1 MDNVPASSHD
11 SLPDEGNGDLPIRPT
26 IAGDGGELEVH
37 PTAAG
42 SPLLLRSPAPL
53 LLIITAL
60 LILTTVILL
69 DMLGVCAWPPLCGPL
84 TADDIVQGRLDTALP
99 APQGD
104 LWLEQSFVPRRNGLN
119 EIELL
124 LARYGGE
131 MPPGAEPSRLTV
143 EVWDETGA
151 LVAAE
156 SLSTAAL
163 THNQTYTLR
172 FAPQNGSTGR
182 RYVLRLSG
190 SPTNHFSVWGYSTDI
205 YEAGAA
211 RLINST
217 LRQEMGELE
226 AQDMRFTTR
235 YALTA
240 GDALAA
246 AVAPLGEWRLL
257 LAALLYLPLPGVLLL
272 LLVRPRG
279 WDGAAWLGAALAL
292 GVAAWP
298 VVWLWLSLAG
308 GRWSGGLLWGT
319 VLVGWGAAA
328 LIAWRR
334 QTRTPGTTGDRPQ
347 AKGRRNQTTAH
358 VLLGGLLLV
367 TLASRFVA
375 VRDQAFPPWVDS
387 SRHGLITA
395 VMVAG
400 GQTPDGY
407 APYLPVDHFPYH
419 FGFHTLSAG
428 LSLMT
433 AEPLPGLLLLLM
445 QLLGG
450 LLPLTVYSAG
460 WMVTR
465 RRAVGLLGAF
475 LVALPFFFPGYYATW
490 GRMTQ
495 LAAMVVMPVLL
506 ALTWRVG
513 RGRRPVWPLVGVLAA
528 GLFLIHFRVF
538 LFYLPFAA
546 LVAVAVSFKP
556 TRTRWLGGL
565 LLAGGLALLLVVP
578 RLAALVVATDPLA
591 TFQQSLPGYN
601 DFPTGYLTTGWER
614 LYVGL
619 AAVAAAVVVVAAALR
634 RRWATFPLLLL
645 LWVGVLFALLAG
657 ERLGLPETL
666 VVNLNSMYITL
677 FLPLALLLSIVVGR
691 ITNYELRMTNKEE
704 RSVVSGQLSVDQS
717 PVSSLRSAVGGRRPA
732 VVSAVAAALAVLAG
746 AALALLLLFGWR
758 QQVNILNR
766 QTILAVPEDV
776 AALAWIDA
784 NLPAEARVAVN
795 AWQWLGQTWAA
806 GDGGAWLLP
815 LTGRAATTPPIDH
828 IYNRELFA
836 AVRAFNEP
844 ALAVEDWSDPAAAAW
859 LAEQGVT
866 HVFVG
871 QRGGFFDP
879 AELSRNPALELLY
892 RREGT
897 FVFGVTSD
905 E

>member
-1 MDNVPASSHD
+1 
-11 SLPDEGNGDLPIRPT
+11 
-26 IAGDGGELEVH
+26 
-37 PTAAG
+37 
-42 SPLLLRSPAPL
+42 
-53 LLIITAL
+53 
-60 LILTTVILL
+60 
-69 DMLGVCAWPPLCGPL
+69 MLGVCAWPPLCGPL

-143 EVWDETGA
+143 EVWDESGA

-172 FAPQNGSTGR
+172 FAPQNGSAGR
-182 RYVLRLSG
+182 RYLLRLSG
-190 SPTNHFSVWGYSTDI
+190 SRANHFSVWGYSLDV
-205 YEAGAA
+205 YEAGAV
-211 RLINST
+211 RLVSGPS
-217 LRQEMGELE
+217 RQEVAGLE
-226 AQDMRFTTR
+226 ARDMRFTTR
-235 YALTA
+235 YALTL

-298 VVWLWLSLAG
+298 VVWFWLSLVG
-308 GRWSGGLLWGT
+308 GRWSGSLLWAA
-319 VLVGWGAAA
+319 LAVGWGAAA
-328 LIAWRR
+328 VVAWRR
-334 QTRTPGTTGDRPQ
+334 KARAPRTAGERSQ
-347 AKGRRNQTTAH
+347 AKGWSSKKAAH
-358 VLLGGLLLV
+358 ILLGGLLLI

-395 VMVAG
+395 VMVAS

-433 AEPLPGLLLLLM
+433 GTPLPGLLLALM

-465 RRAVGLLGAF
+465 RRAVGLLAAF

-513 RGRRPVWPLVGVLAA
+513 RGWRRVWPLVGALAA
-528 GLFLIHFRVF
+528 GVFLIHFRVF
-538 LFYLPFAA
+538 LFYLPFAG
-546 LVAVAVSFKP
+546 LVAVAHFI
-556 TRTRWLGGL
+556 RYRRLRGL
-565 LLAGGLALLLVVP
+565 LLAGGLALLLVAP
-578 RLAALVVATDPLA
+578 RLMALVAATDPLA

-614 LYVGL
+614 LYLGL
-619 AAVAAAVVVVAAALR
+619 AAVAAGIVVVGAALR
-634 RRWATFPLLLL
+634 RRWVTFPLLLL

-677 FLPLALLLSIVVGR
+677 FLPLALLLSIVAGR
-691 ITNYELRMTNKEE
+691 ITNYELRITNQEK
-704 RSVVSGQLSVDQS
+704 RPVFSGQWSVDQS
-717 PVSSLRSAVGGRRPA
+717 PVSSLQSAAGGRRSAVFS
-732 VVSAVAAALAVLAG
+732 SAIAASVAVLAG

-766 QTILAVPEDV
+766 QTILALPEDM
-776 AALAWIDA
+776 AALDWIDA

-806 GDGGAWLLP
+806 GDGGAWLVP

-844 ALAVEDWSDPAAAAW
+844 ALAVEDWSDPAAAKW
-859 LAEQGVT
+859 LAGQGVT

-871 QRGGFFDP
+871 QRGGYFDP
-879 AELSRNPALELLY
+879 AELIRNPALELLY

-897 FVFGVTSD
+897 FVFAVPSD

>member
-1 MDNVPASSHD
+1 MEV
-11 SLPDEGNGDLPIRPT
+11 RPT
-26 IAGDGGELEVH
+26 GGK
-37 PTAAG
+37 T
-42 SPLLLRSPAPL
+42 APL
-53 LLIITAL
+53 LPRTLAPL
-60 LILTTVILL
+60 LFIVTVLLVLVTVMLL
-69 DMLGVCAWPPLCGPL
+69 DMIGTCSWPAICGPL

-104 LWLEQSFVPRRNGLN
+104 SWLEQSFVPRRNGLN
-119 EIELL
+119 EVELL

-156 SLSTAAL
+156 SQSTATL
-163 THNQTYTLR
+163 SHNQTYTLR
-172 FAPQNGSTGR
+172 FAPQSGSAGR

-190 SPTNHFSVWGYSTDI
+190 SLTNHFSVWGYSLDV
-205 YEAGAA
+205 YDAGAA
-211 RLINST
+211 RLVSGPS
-217 LRQEMGELE
+217 RQEVAGLE
-226 AQDMRFTTR
+226 ARDMRFTTR

-272 LLVRPRG
+272 LLLRPRG

-298 VVWLWLSLAG
+298 VVWFWLSLAG

-319 VLVGWGAAA
+319 MAIGWGAAA
-328 LIAWRR
+328 VVARR
-334 QTRTPGTTGDRPQ
+334 RLAGRAGAGFKPTPTGGTSSIGMGFTSAPIV
-347 AKGRRNQTTAH
+347 AH
-358 VLLGGLLLV
+358 VLLGGLLLI

-395 VMVAG
+395 VMGAS
-400 GQTPDGY
+400 GQAPDGY

-433 AEPLPGLLLLLM
+433 DTPLPGLLLVLM

-465 RRAVGLLGAF
+465 RRAVGLLAAF

-513 RGRRPVWPLVGVLAA
+513 RGWRRVWPLVGVLAA
-528 GLFLIHFRVF
+528 GVFLIHFRVF

-546 LVAVAVSFKP
+546 LVAVAHFI
-556 TRTRWLGGL
+556 RYRRARGL
-565 LLAGGLALLLVVP
+565 LLAGGLALLLVAP
-578 RLAALVVATDPLA
+578 RLAALVAATDPLA

-601 DFPTGYLTTGWER
+601 DFPAGYLTTGWER

-619 AAVAAAVVVVAAALR
+619 AAVAAAVVVVGAALR
-634 RRWATFPLLLL
+634 RRWVTFPLLLL

-691 ITNYELRMTNKEE
+691 MTNDELRMK
-704 RSVVSGQLSVDQS
+704 RSGQWSVVSRSMDQS
-717 PVSSLRSAVGGRRPA
+717 PVSRLQSAVSGRRLG
-732 VVSAVAAALAVLAG
+732 VIRSTVAAVLAVLAG
-746 AALALLLLFGWR
+746 VALALLLLFGWR

-766 QTILAVPEDV
+766 QTILALPEDV
-776 AALAWIDA
+776 ATLGWIDA

-806 GDGGAWLLP
+806 SDGGAWLVP

-844 ALAVEDWSDPAAAAW
+844 ALAVEDWGDPANAAW
-859 LAEQGVT
+859 LAEQGIT
-866 HVFVG
+866 HVLVG
-871 QRGGFFDP
+871 QRGGYFDP

-897 FVFGVTSD
+897 FVFAVTSD

>member
-1 MDNVPASSHD
+1 MDKSPAPPPD
-11 SLPDEGNGDLPIRPT
+11 SLPDHGGDELTVDP
-26 IAGDGGELEVH
+26 ADGEPAPPH
-37 PTAAG
+37 P
-42 SPLLLRSPAPL
+42 RSPAPL
-53 LLIITAL
+53 LFVATAL
-60 LILTTVILL
+60 LVLIGLLLL
-69 DMLGVCAWPPLCGPL
+69 DILGVCAWPPLCGPL

-104 LWLEQSFVPRRNGLN
+104 VRLEQSFVPRRNGLH
-119 EIELL
+119 EVELL

-131 MPPGAEPSRLTV
+131 MPPGGEQGRLTV
-143 EVWDETGA
+143 EIWDEAGA

-163 THNQTYTLR
+163 SHNQNYTLR
-172 FAPQNGSTGR
+172 FAPQNGSAGR

-190 SPTNHFSVWGYSTDI
+190 SRTNHFSAWGYSLDV

-211 RLINST
+211 RLLSGP
-217 LRQEMGELE
+217 LQREVAALE
-226 AQDMRFTTR
+226 AHDLRFTTR

-298 VVWLWLSLAG
+298 VVWFWLSLAG
-308 GRWSGGLLWGT
+308 GRWSGTLLWAVMLAGWSVVAVVARRRMSRAPRT
-319 VLVGWGAAA
+319 VGAPA
-328 LIAWRR
+328 
-334 QTRTPGTTGDRPQ
+334 Q
-347 AKGRRNQTTAH
+347 AMEWPSKTVAH

-395 VMVAG
+395 VMAAG
-400 GQTPDGY
+400 GQSPDGY

-428 LSLMT
+428 LLLMT
-433 AEPLPGLLLLLM
+433 GQPLAGLLLMLM

-460 WMVTR
+460 WMATR
-465 RRAVGLLGAF
+465 RRTVGLLAAF

-513 RGRRPVWPLVGVLAA
+513 RGWRRVWPLVGVLAA
-528 GLFLIHFRVF
+528 GVFLIHFRVF

-546 LVAVAVSFKP
+546 LVAVAHFAF
-556 TRTRWLGGL
+556 RRRARGL
-565 LLAGGLALLLVVP
+565 ILAGVLALLLVAP
-578 RLAALVVATDPLA
+578 RLAALIVETDPLA

-614 LYVGL
+614 LYLGL
-619 AAVAAAVVVVAAALR
+619 AAVAVGVVIAGAALR
-634 RRWATFPLLLL
+634 RRWVAFPLLLL
-645 LWVGVLFALLAG
+645 LWVGVLFGLLAG

-677 FLPLALLLSIVVGR
+677 FLPLALLLSIVAGR
-691 ITNYELRMTNKEE
+691 ITNYELRMTNEE
-704 RSVVSGQLSVDQS
+704 SEFVTRH
-717 PVSSLRSAVGGRRPA
+717 SSFVIWRSAVA
-732 VVSAVAAALAVLAG
+732 TSLAVLG
-746 AALALLLLFGWR
+746 GVALALLLLFGWR

-766 QTILAVPEDV
+766 QTILALPEDV
-776 AALAWIDA
+776 AVLAWIDA

-806 GDGGAWLLP
+806 SDGGAWIVP
-815 LTGRAATTPPIDH
+815 LTGREATTPPIDH

-844 ALAVEDWSDPAAAAW
+844 ALAIEDWSDPSAAGW

-866 HVFVG
+866 HVLIG
-871 QRGGFFDP
+871 QRGGYFDP
-879 AELSRNPALELLY
+879 AELSRNPALDLLY

-897 FVFGVTSD
+897 FVFAVR
-905 E
+905 

>member
-1 MDNVPASSHD
+1 MSGELEVPSPS
-11 SLPDEGNGDLPIRPT
+11 
-26 IAGDGGELEVH
+26 GELEVH
-37 PTAAG
+37 PTSAGPPRPPHFPAA
-42 SPLLLRSPAPL
+42 L
-53 LLIITAL
+53 LLIVTTL
-60 LILTTVILL
+60 LILTLTGLL
-69 DMLGVCAWPPLCGPL
+69 DTLGVCAWPPLCGPL

-104 LWLEQSFVPRRNGLN
+104 LGLEQSFVPRRNGLN

-131 MPPGAEPSRLTV
+131 MPPGAQSSRLTV
-143 EVWDETGA
+143 ELWDDAGA

-163 THNQTYTLR
+163 SHNQIYTLR
-172 FAPQNGSTGR
+172 FAPQSGSAGR

-190 SPTNHFSVWGYSTDI
+190 SPTNHFSVWGYSLDV
-205 YEAGAA
+205 YDAGAA
-211 RLINST
+211 RLVSGPS
-217 LRQEMGELE
+217 RQEVAALE
-226 AQDMRFTTR
+226 AQDVRFTTR

-246 AVAPLGEWRLL
+246 AVAPLGEGRLL

-298 VVWLWLSLAG
+298 VVWFWLSLAG
-308 GRWSGGLLWGT
+308 GRWSGGLLWGA
-319 VLVGWGAAA
+319 VVVGWGAAA
-328 LIAWRR
+328 VIAWRR
-334 QTRTPGTTGDRPQ
+334 MVGAGLKPAPTTIDPPVGAGFKPAR
-347 AKGRRNQTTAH
+347 TAH
-358 VLLGGLLLV
+358 LLLGGLLIV

-433 AEPLPGLLLLLM
+433 AAPLPGLLLLLM

-465 RRAVGLLGAF
+465 RRAVGLLAAF

-513 RGRRPVWPLVGVLAA
+513 RGWRRVWPLVGVLAA

-538 LFYLPFAA
+538 LFYIPYAA
-546 LVAVAVSFKP
+546 LVAVAHFI
-556 TRTRWLGGL
+556 RYRRARGL
-565 LLAGGLALLLVVP
+565 LLAGGLALLLVAP
-578 RLAALVVATDPLA
+578 RLAPLLTATDPLA

-614 LYVGL
+614 LYLGL
-619 AAVAAAVVVVAAALR
+619 AAVAAGVVIIGAALR
-634 RRWATFPLLLL
+634 RRWTTFPLLLL

-657 ERLGLPETL
+657 ERLGLPESL

-691 ITNYELRMTNKEE
+691 ITNYELRITNEE
-704 RSVVSGQLSVDQS
+704 KCSVVSGQWSVDQS
-717 PVSSLRSAVGGRRPA
+717 AVAHWRPA
-732 VVSAVAAALAVLAG
+732 VAASLAVLAG

-766 QTILAVPEDV
+766 QTILALPEDV
-776 AALAWIDA
+776 AALAWVEA

-806 GDGGAWLLP
+806 GDGGAWLVP
-815 LTGRAATTPPIDH
+815 LTGREATTPPIDH

-844 ALAVEDWSDPAAAAW
+844 AQAVEDWSDPAAAAW

-879 AELSRNPALELLY
+879 AELSRNPALERLY
-892 RREGT
+892 QRDGT
-897 FVFGVTSD
+897 FVFLVTSD